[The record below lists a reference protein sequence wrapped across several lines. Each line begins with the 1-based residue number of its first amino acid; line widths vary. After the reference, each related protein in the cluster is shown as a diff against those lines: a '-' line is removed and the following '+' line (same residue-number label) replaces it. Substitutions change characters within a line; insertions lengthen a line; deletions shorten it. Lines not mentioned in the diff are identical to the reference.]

1 MRRNGLTKTSKP
13 RQRCDAPLATP
24 TDLTQPAS
32 KDIAGAMNAVAPI
45 SRRHFL
51 ASTAMATAAVWL
63 MPRRIFA
70 DGESPVIVIRNAAA
84 TATINVTKLRGNVS
98 VLEGSGGNIAVLT
111 GRDGKLL
118 VDAGI
123 TASRPRITEALE
135 GLSSDPVKHLINSH
149 WHFDH
154 TDGNEW
160 LHSVGAE
167 ITAHENTRKHL
178 SVTTR
183 VEGWKFTF
191 PPAPE
196 GALPTKL
203 FGKELKLHLN
213 GATLVLEHYPPAHT
227 DSDIFIQFPEA
238 DIIHVADTFWN
249 GHFPF
254 IDYSTGGSIDG
265 MIRAAEANVARV
277 TEKTIVVPGHGPIG
291 NKSQLIEFR
300 DMLVS
305 VREKVSALKKGGRSL
320 DEVLAAKPT
329 GDYDAK
335 WGGFVIDGKNFA
347 GLVYQGV

>member
-1 MRRNGLTKTSKP
+1 
-13 RQRCDAPLATP
+13 
-24 TDLTQPAS
+24 
-32 KDIAGAMNAVAPI
+32 MNAVAPI

-335 WGGFVIDGKNFA
+335 WGGFVIDGKNFT

>member
-1 MRRNGLTKTSKP
+1 
-13 RQRCDAPLATP
+13 
-24 TDLTQPAS
+24 
-32 KDIAGAMNAVAPI
+32 MNKNQACEI

-51 ASTAMATAAVWL
+51 GSALLAGAVICFT
-63 MPRRIFA
+63 PRRLFGG
-70 DGESPVIVIRNAAA
+70 DGSPVTIIRDAAA
-84 TATINVTKLRGNVS
+84 TAKINVTKLRGNVS
-98 VLEGSGGNIAVLT
+98 MLEGSGGNIAALT

-123 TASRPRITEALE
+123 TASRPRITEALAS
-135 GLSSDPVKHLINSH
+135 LSNDPVKHLINSH

-160 LHSVGAE
+160 LHSIGAE

-183 VEGWKFTF
+183 VEDWNFTF
-191 PPAPE
+191 PPAPS

-203 FGKELKLHLN
+203 FDSEQTLHLN
-213 GATLVLEHYPPAHT
+213 GSTIALKMYSPAHT
-227 DSDIFIQFPEA
+227 DSDISVEFTDA
-238 DIIHVADTFWN
+238 DIVHVADTFWN

-265 MIRAAEANVARV
+265 MIRAAETNVAKV
-277 TEKTIVVPGHGPIG
+277 TDKTIVIPGHGPIG
-291 NKSQLIEFR
+291 NKSQLTEFR

-305 VREKVSALKKGGRSL
+305 VREKVADLKNQGKSL

-329 GDYDAK
+329 ANYDVK
-335 WGGFVIDGKNFA
+335 WGGFVIDGNFFTK
-347 GLVYQGV
+347 LVYAGV